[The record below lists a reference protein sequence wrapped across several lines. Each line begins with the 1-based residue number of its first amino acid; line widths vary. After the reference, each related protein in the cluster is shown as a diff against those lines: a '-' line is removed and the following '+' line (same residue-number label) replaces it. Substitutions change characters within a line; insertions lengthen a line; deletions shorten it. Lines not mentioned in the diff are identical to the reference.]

1 MACLPLCFTKFPKGT
16 KIAKQDGRLIIFYP
30 MSLYFMDSTK
40 FHNNWHNNE
49 QYRYIKLLNA
59 ACGFFS

>member
-1 MACLPLCFTKFPKGT
+1 MACLPLCLTKSPEGT

-40 FHNNWHNNE
+40 FHNN
-49 QYRYIKLLNA
+49 
-59 ACGFFS
+59 